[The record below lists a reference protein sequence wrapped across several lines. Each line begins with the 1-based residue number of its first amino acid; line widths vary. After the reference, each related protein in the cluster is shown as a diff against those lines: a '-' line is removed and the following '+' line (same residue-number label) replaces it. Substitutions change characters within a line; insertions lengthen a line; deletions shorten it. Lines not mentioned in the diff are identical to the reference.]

1 MNCVVLGVSFDPPN
15 ANKAFRDKFDFP
27 YDLLSDTGKTASVAY
42 GAAADTAAKNA
53 ARISVLIGPNG
64 RIAAS
69 YGTVKPAEHP
79 DQVLADLKGLG

>member
-1 MNCVVLGVSFDPPN
+1 LNCVVLGVSFDSPD